1 MSTDQIIL
9 FALLAVLFGLL
20 IWGRWRYDL
29 VSFAML
35 LVAVIAGVV
44 PVGEAFSGFGHP
56 ATVIIALVLIVSRGL
71 TNAGVIEFVA
81 KRVIDAS
88 RSLSA
93 HIGIMAAVAAA
104 LSAVMN
110 NVAAL
115 ALLMPVEMQAARKA
129 ERSPAL
135 SLMPLSFASILG
147 GLVTLIGT
155 PPNIIVASFRERT
168 LGEGFGMFDFTPVGA
183 VCALAGV
190 AFVALLGWRLIP
202 AERAGKNTAAELQAL
217 EEYVSELEV
226 PEGGEISAEDAG
238 KLDELADEHDVR
250 LLGVLRRAQRLA
262 PISGTALGPGDVLV
276 IEGGPEGIEGF
287 AGALDL
293 GHLEQEEDGD
303 RARRAR
309 DFGMRELVVPPGAL
323 AEGRTVLSLHLR
335 RRHGVSLLGI
345 SRQGERIRKRLSRV
359 VIRPGDVLLLLGP
372 AESLDEATDRIGGL
386 PLAERGLQVVQRQLA
401 GTAVAV
407 FAAAIALASF
417 GLVDLVIGLGCTVV
431 LFVLIGVVPL
441 RDLYGSVEW
450 SVIVL
455 LGALIPI
462 GEALETSGGTG
473 LIAGS
478 LLAASEGYAPWV
490 VLTLLMIVTMTLSD
504 VMNNTAMAVIAAP
517 IAIDV
522 AARLDANPDPFLMA
536 VAVAA
541 SCAFL
546 TPIGHKNNVLI
557 MGPGGYRFG
566 DYWRMGLPL
575 EILIVAVGV
584 PMILWV
590 WPL

>member
-1 MSTDQIIL
+1 MSTEQIIL
-9 FALLAVLFGLL
+9 FAILAVLFGLL
-20 IWGRWRYDL
+20 LWGRWRFDL
-29 VSFAML
+29 VAFAML
-35 LVAVIAGVV
+35 MVAVISGVV
-44 PVGEAFSGFGHP
+44 PVDDAFAGFGHP
-56 ATVIIALVLIVSRGL
+56 ATVIIALVLLVSRGL
-71 TNAGVIEFVA
+71 TNAGVIELVA

-93 HIGIMAAVAAA
+93 HVGIMAAVAAA
-104 LSAVMN
+104 LSAIMN

-168 LGEGFGMFDFTPVGA
+168 FGEPFGMFDFTPVGG
-183 VCALAGV
+183 VCALVGV
-190 AFVALLGWRLIP
+190 VFVAALGWRLIP
-202 AERAGKNTAAELQAL
+202 AERTGKNVAAELQAL

-226 PEGGEISAEDAG
+226 PEGKEIAAEAAER
-238 KLDELADEHDVR
+238 LDELADEHDVR
-250 LLGVLRRAQRLA
+250 LLGVLHRARRLA
-262 PISGTALGPGDVLV
+262 PVLGAALGPGDVLV

-287 AGALDL
+287 AGALGF
-293 GHLEQEEDGD
+293 GHLEEDDGD
-303 RARRAR
+303 DRPRRAR
-309 DFGMRELVVPPGAL
+309 DLTMRELVVPPGAL
-323 AEGRTVLSLHLR
+323 AEGRVVSTLHLR

-345 SRQGERIRKRLSRV
+345 SRQGERIRKRLARV

-372 AESLDEATDRIGGL
+372 SENLDAATERLGGL
-386 PLAERGLQVVQRQLA
+386 PLAERGLQVVQRQLSGIA
-401 GTAVAV
+401 IAV

-417 GLVDLVIGLGCTVV
+417 DVLDLAIALGCTVV
-431 LFVLIGVVPL
+431 LFVLIGVIPL
-441 RDLYGSVEW
+441 RDLYGSIEW

-455 LGALIPI
+455 LGAMIPI
-462 GEALETSGGTG
+462 GEALETSGGAG
-473 LIAGS
+473 LIASG
-478 LLAASEGYAPWV
+478 LLAASAGYAPWV
-490 VLTLLMIVTMTLSD
+490 VLALLMIVTMTLSD

-517 IAIDV
+517 IAIDI